1 MINEVKGKNKNDF
14 HFLEVTPDEK
24 AEAKEQLE
32 LRLSGSGGQGLILAG
47 VLLGEAAIMAGKN
60 AVHSQSYGT
69 EARGGASRSEVI
81 ISDKDIDFPEVHNPD
96 VLLVMTQQSC
106 DKFAATVKAGGT
118 ILVDSTLV
126 ETVPEVNAKIYR
138 LPITQ
143 IAIEEFKTAIVAN
156 VIAVGA
162 LAKITGIAP
171 IAMLEKI
178 VAARVPARTKETN
191 IKALLRGYECAGQQ
205 E

>member
-1 MINEVKGKNKNDF
+1 M
-14 HFLEVTPDEK
+14 
-24 AEAKEQLE
+24 
-32 LRLSGSGGQGLILAG
+32 RLSGSGGQGLILAG